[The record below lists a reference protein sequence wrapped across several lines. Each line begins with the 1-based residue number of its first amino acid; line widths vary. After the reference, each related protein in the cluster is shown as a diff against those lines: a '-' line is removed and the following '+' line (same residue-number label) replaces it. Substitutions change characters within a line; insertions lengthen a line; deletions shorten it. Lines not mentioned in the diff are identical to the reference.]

1 MPHSS
6 QYTIQVALPIPFA
19 DSLTYLVPDSI
30 NIENII
36 IGARIIVPFRNK
48 KLMAIVIDKQQS
60 SYSKNLKYI
69 LDIVDSE
76 SFLPIKSIQ
85 FMQQVHNYYL
95 TPLGEVVFAGIPKWY
110 KNIKNPELPKEI
122 WWQVSLTFSKLQI
135 KNNIK
140 SQKQQNIFQY
150 LQANGPLQSKNMTH
164 IEAGASSHCQ
174 ALLKKGYV
182 LQSDLCFVDS
192 QPPTDPNFILTTDQD
207 ACINTINKHQG
218 FDCFLLDGITGSG
231 KTEVYIRLI
240 KTLVSQNK
248 QALVLVPE
256 IGLTPQLFHE
266 FTKRIHGRVAVFHSG
281 LTAVARARA
290 WSKAKSGEIDVI
302 VATRSGIF
310 TPFTDLGIIIV
321 DEEHDL
327 SFKQQDG
334 FRYSARDLAVMR
346 AKLENIPVILGSAT
360 PSLETFSNAVNNK
373 YQWLKLRER
382 TNKQALP
389 TITVL
394 DVRSHKM
401 QNGLSKQVLIQID
414 EEIKK
419 GNQAL
424 VFLNRR
430 GWSPKLTCHECG
442 WVAECDACDTYLT
455 FHKHINRL
463 RCHHCE
469 RVYGI
474 PEFCPE
480 CGSQKVETMGVGTE
494 KIHHGLNKHLKDV
507 KVIRVDRD
515 TVKTPNQW
523 QRTVDEIKSGE
534 PCVMVGTQMLSK
546 GHDFPNLTLVVCVNV
561 DNSFYSIDFRATEH
575 LSQLMIQV
583 SGRAGRKDKIGK
595 VIIQSQCP
603 QNDFFKLLLGKS
615 YQDYAFHELQQRAA
629 VGFPPA
635 SYMAII
641 RARSRSE
648 KTVNDFFEI
657 ILANTK
663 ENETVSIMGPIPAPM
678 YKKMGQYQMQLI
690 LNGNDRKSLHNTLKH
705 IVTFLRNNKVC
716 NNVIWSLDLDPI
728 NLS

>member
-1 MPHSS
+1 MPITS
-6 QYTIQVALPIPFA
+6 QSTIQVALPVPFA
-19 DSLTYLVPDSI
+19 DSLTYLVPDNI
-30 NIENII
+30 NIERIT
-36 IGARIIVPFRNK
+36 IGARIIVPFRSK
-48 KLMAIVIDKQQS
+48 KMVAIVINKEQS
-60 SYSKNLKYI
+60 SYSKKLKYI
-69 LDIVDSE
+69 SE
-76 SFLPIKSIQ
+76 IIDHEDFLPEKSIK
-85 FMQQVHNYYL
+85 FMRQVHNYYL
-95 TPLGEVVFAGIPKWY
+95 TPLGEVIFAGIPKWF
-110 KNIKNPELPKEI
+110 KNTKNPELPKEI
-122 WWQVSLTFSKLQI
+122 WWQVSQIFSKVEI
-135 KNNIK
+135 ETKIK
-140 SQKQQNIFQY
+140 SKKQQNIYLY
-150 LQANGPLQSKNMTH
+150 LQTNGPLQSKNMTH
-164 IEAGASSHCQ
+164 IESGASSHCQ
-174 ALLKKGYV
+174 ALLKKGFV
-182 LQSDLCFVDS
+182 IQSDLCFVDS
-192 QPPTDPNFILTTDQD
+192 HPLPDPNFKLTIDQNNSVNIID
-207 ACINTINKHQG
+207 KNEN

-231 KTEVYIRLI
+231 KTEVYIRLV
-240 KTLVSQNK
+240 KKLVAEGK
-248 QALVLVPE
+248 QALILVPE

-266 FTKRIHGRVAVFHSG
+266 FTKRIQGRVAVFHSG
-281 LTAVARARA
+281 LTPVARARA
-290 WSKAKSGEIDVI
+290 WIKAKSGEIDVI

-310 TPFTDLGIIIV
+310 TPFTNLGMIIV

-360 PSLETFSNAVNNK
+360 PSLETFNNAVNNK

-389 TITVL
+389 SISVL

-401 QNGLSKQVLIQID
+401 QNGLSKQVLVQID
-414 EEIKK
+414 EEINK

-424 VFLNRR
+424 IFLNRR

-442 WVAECDACDTYLT
+442 WVAECDECDTYLT
-455 FHKHINRL
+455 YHKHINRL

-494 KIHHGLNKHLKDV
+494 KIHHGLNEHLKDV

-523 QRTVDEIKSGE
+523 QRTVDEIKSGK

-583 SGRAGRKDKIGK
+583 SGRAGRKDKTGK

-615 YQDYAFHELQQRAA
+615 YQDYALHELEQRAA

-641 RARSRSE
+641 RARSRNE
-648 KTVNDFFEI
+648 KAVNGFFESILADTTVND
-657 ILANTK
+657 
-663 ENETVSIMGPIPAPM
+663 TVSIMGPIPAPM

-690 LNGNDRKSLHNTLKH
+690 LNGNDRKSLHSTLKQ
-705 IVTFLRNNKVC
+705 IVIFLRNNKIC
-716 NNVIWSLDLDPI
+716 NNIIWSLDLDPI

>member
-1 MPHSS
+1 M
-6 QYTIQVALPIPFA
+6 QFFKQETIQVALSIPFA
-19 DSLTYLVPDSI
+19 DSLTYLLPDSI
-30 NIENII
+30 SLDEIKV
-36 IGARIIVPFRNK
+36 GMRVVVPFRNK
-48 KLMAIVIDKQQS
+48 KLVGIVLSIQS
-60 SYSKNLKYI
+60 SDYNKNLKKI
-69 LDIVDSE
+69 AEVLDKKE
-76 SFLPIKSIQ
+76 FLPNKSLT
-85 FMQQVHNYYL
+85 FMRQVHNYYL
-95 TPLGEVVFAGIPKWY
+95 TPLGEVIFAGIPKWY
-110 KNIKNPELPKEI
+110 KNILNPKLPKEI
-122 WWQVSLTFSKLQI
+122 WWQVSQAISQKEI
-135 KNNIK
+135 IANIK
-140 SQKQQNIFQY
+140 SKKQQNIYQY
-150 LQANGPLQSKNMTH
+150 IQDNGPLQSKNMTH
-164 IEAGASSHCQ
+164 IEANASSHCQ
-174 ALLKKGYV
+174 ALLKKGFL

-192 QPPTDPNFILTTDQD
+192 HPPPEPNFILTKDQELSVNSID
-207 ACINTINKHQG
+207 KSIG

-231 KTEVYIRLI
+231 KTEVYIRLV
-240 KTLVSQNK
+240 KKLVSNNK
-248 QALVLVPE
+248 QALILVPE

-266 FTKRIHGRVAVFHSG
+266 FTKRIQGRVAVFHSG
-281 LTAVARARA
+281 LTPVARARA
-290 WSKAKSGEIDVI
+290 WIKAKSGEIDVI

-310 TPFTDLGIIIV
+310 TPFTDLGMIIV

-360 PSLETFSNAVNNK
+360 PSLETFNNAVNKK

-389 TITVL
+389 SITVL

-401 QNGLSKQVLIQID
+401 QKGLSKHVLIQIE
-414 EEIKK
+414 EEINK

-430 GWSPKLTCHECG
+430 GWSPKLTCHDCG
-442 WVAECDACDTYLT
+442 WVAECDECDTYLT
-455 FHKHINRL
+455 YHKHINKL

-469 RVYGI
+469 RIYGI
-474 PEFCPE
+474 PEFCSE

-494 KIHHGLNKHLKDV
+494 KIHQGLVDNLKDV

-523 QRTVDEIKSGE
+523 QRTVDEIKTGD

-561 DNSFYSIDFRATEH
+561 DNSFFSIDFRATEH

-583 SGRAGRKDKIGK
+583 SGRAGRKDKTGK
-595 VIIQSQCP
+595 VVIQSHCP
-603 QNDFFKLLLGKS
+603 QHEFFKLLLGKS
-615 YQDYAFHELQQRAA
+615 YQDYALHELEQRAA

-641 RARSRSE
+641 RARSRNE
-648 KTVNDFFEI
+648 KTVNEFFES
-657 ILANTK
+657 ILADTT

-678 YKKMGQYQMQLI
+678 YKKMGQFQMQLI
-690 LNGNDRKSLHNTLKH
+690 FNGNNRKSLHNTLKQ
-705 IVTFLRNNKVC
+705 IICLLRNNKIC